1 MSNNAVVA
9 GIAPFGGGR
18 MREGGFKIQAR
29 RADALSADPRD
40 KPEDDEKSGI
50 IAVKQLK

>member
-1 MSNNAVVA
+1 
-9 GIAPFGGGR
+9 

-40 KPEDDEKSGI
+40 KPEDDERERRLS
-50 IAVKQLK
+50 VKPMKLKHFHSINVILGLVPRI